1 MNSKQPRDGS
11 AVPPSHKNIFK
22 SRREPIMSNSE
33 PAPPDKGDSENP
45 LIWLGKL
52 VLTVVAGILLAK
64 FGVRVSDNLKL

>member
-1 MNSKQPRDGS
+1 VRSVWTVVKRRSSQPES
-11 AVPPSHKNIFK
+11 ELTY
-22 SRREPIMSNSE
+22 RREPIMSNSE

>member
-1 MNSKQPRDGS
+1 
-11 AVPPSHKNIFK
+11 VPPSHKNIFI

-33 PAPPDKGDSENP
+33 SVLPEKGDSENP
-45 LIWLGKL
+45 IIWLGKL

>member
-1 MNSKQPRDGS
+1 
-11 AVPPSHKNIFK
+11 
-22 SRREPIMSNSE
+22 MSNSE
-33 PAPPDKGDSENP
+33 SVPPDKGDSENP